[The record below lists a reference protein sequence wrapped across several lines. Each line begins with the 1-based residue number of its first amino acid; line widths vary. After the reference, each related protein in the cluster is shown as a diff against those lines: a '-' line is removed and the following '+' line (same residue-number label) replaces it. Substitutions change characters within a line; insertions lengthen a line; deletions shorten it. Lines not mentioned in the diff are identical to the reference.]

1 MNLSLALKYIMSLTV
16 SKKSYLLIS
25 FLSSF
30 LLTLGTD
37 KIDILNKL
45 YEHIEVK
52 EGVIPLIV
60 YGSLIA
66 LTGLFIIADF
76 ITGIIASRH
85 EGGRI
90 QSSKWGVTIGKVV
103 GLFLYSCLASVV
115 ILLLS
120 NSYIVLTMVFG
131 PVILTLLKEYISIGE
146 NFERRF
152 GKKAYMFTIVDK
164 MFDILEMRF
173 FKTLQEKE
181 FDKNSSN
188 DCEAPEYTEGEDIS
202 EEQH

>member
-1 MNLSLALKYIMSLTV
+1 MNLSLAAKYIMSLTV

-30 LLTLGTD
+30 MLSFGTD
-37 KIDILNKL
+37 KLDIFNKL
-45 YEHIEVK
+45 YEHIELK
-52 EGVIPLIV
+52 EGIIPLII
-60 YGSLIA
+60 YAILIS
-66 LTGLFIIADF
+66 LTGLFIVADF
-76 ITGIIASRH
+76 VTGIIASKH

-103 GLFLYSCLASVV
+103 GLFLYSCLASIV

-120 NSYIVLTMVFG
+120 NSYVVLTMVFG

-152 GKKAYMFTIVDK
+152 GKKAYMFTIVDR
-164 MFDILEMRF
+164 MFDILEMKF
-173 FKTLQEKE
+173 FKNLENKE
-181 FDKNSSN
+181 VD
-188 DCEAPEYTEGEDIS
+188 DVCENPDEEYPS
-202 EEQH
+202 EEN

>member
-1 MNLSLALKYIMSLTV
+1 MNLSLVLKYIVSLTV

-30 LLTLGTD
+30 ILSVGTD
-37 KIDILNKL
+37 KLDIFNKL
-45 YEHIEVK
+45 YEHIELK
-52 EGVIPLIV
+52 EGIIPLVI
-60 YGSLIA
+60 YAILIS
-66 LTGLFIIADF
+66 LTGLFILADF
-76 ITGIIASRH
+76 ITGIIASKH

-103 GLFLYSCLASVV
+103 GLFLYSCLASIV

-120 NSYIVLTMVFG
+120 NSYVVLTMVFG

-152 GKKAYMFTIVDK
+152 GKKAYMFTIVDR
-164 MFDILEMRF
+164 MFDILEMKF
-173 FKTLQEKE
+173 FKNLENKGIDGTCDTE
-181 FDKNSSN
+181 
-188 DCEAPEYTEGEDIS
+188 EYTS
-202 EEQH
+202 EEN

>member
-1 MNLSLALKYIMSLTV
+1 MTV

-30 LLTLGTD
+30 ILSVGTD
-37 KIDILNKL
+37 KLDIFNKL
-45 YEHIEVK
+45 YEHIELK
-52 EGVIPLIV
+52 EGIIPLVI
-60 YGSLIA
+60 YAILIS
-66 LTGLFIIADF
+66 LTGLFILADF
-76 ITGIIASRH
+76 ITGIIASKH

-103 GLFLYSCLASVV
+103 GLFLYSCLASIV

-120 NSYIVLTMVFG
+120 NSYVVLTMVFG

-152 GKKAYMFTIVDK
+152 GKKAYMFTIVDR
-164 MFDILEMRF
+164 MFDILEMKF
-173 FKTLQEKE
+173 FKNLENKGIDGTCDTE
-181 FDKNSSN
+181 
-188 DCEAPEYTEGEDIS
+188 EYTS
-202 EEQH
+202 EEN